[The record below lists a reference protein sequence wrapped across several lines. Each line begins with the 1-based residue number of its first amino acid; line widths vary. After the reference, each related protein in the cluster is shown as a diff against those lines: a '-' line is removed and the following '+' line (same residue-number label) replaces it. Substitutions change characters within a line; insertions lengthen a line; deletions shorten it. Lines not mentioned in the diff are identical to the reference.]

1 MTQCSC
7 ATTDEISATVV
18 ISYLVMAPPMQGPDL
33 VNDIDDLLVDLEEQE
48 GIDLTYD
55 ELVPRTAHVIEHRY
69 RDPDGTVCLSVANDS
84 RTHHA
89 HRSGRDTGPD
99 RCLSEDAAAR
109 GDLRR
114 SSGSRTRTDGIGSRR
129 IGTDG
134 HGSRGT
140 GSESIALIR
149 QALHSSDDD
158 LTLAAIEAACL
169 TGWLHFLDELVTL
182 HLRHS
187 ESETRAL
194 AGQAVQALIRA
205 SSPG

>member
-1 MTQCSC
+1 M
-7 ATTDEISATVV
+7 
-18 ISYLVMAPPMQGPDL
+18 
-33 VNDIDDLLVDLEEQE
+33 NDIDDLLVDLEEQE

-84 RTHHA
+84 RTPMDYIMLTA
-89 HRSGRDTGPD
+89 PDVTRD
-99 RCLSEDAAAR
+99 RIAAFLKMRLPVATFE
-109 GDLRR
+109 DLRAR
-114 SSGSRTRTDGIGSRR
+114 ARERTESD
-129 IGTDG
+129 
-134 HGSRGT
+134 HGALVRMAIAAEEPDQ
-140 GSESIALIR
+140 ESIALIR

-194 AGQAVQALIRA
+194 AGRAVQALIRA